1 MELIQKDLTQRLSAL
16 TPQDI
21 QSVSG
26 GRYDLPVSSDQLA
39 GMLNRMADRYLGPD
53 ESDSFSSHR
62 LWTLDILLPEDVT
75 LYLSAGLVED
85 QVDIDGLLFES
96 PELYQLIR
104 QRWTPPAGSIIREDL
119 SPVAEAVDRLLADE
133 LAKWNQDFTDSGL
146 SAPYTGVEL
155 TQFRLLSSYPDLLKE
170 GTVKLYAF
178 DYGLTTGNLEEAGLG
193 WRELRR
199 RRRSVSSLRPCAP
212 SADGGGDWAY
222 GAQSN
227 HPMGVPPS
235 GRQPRL

>member
-1 MELIQKDLTQRLSAL
+1 MTSRSRPTSWPGCSTEW
-16 TPQDI
+16 
-21 QSVSG
+21 
-26 GRYDLPVSSDQLA
+26 
-39 GMLNRMADRYLGPD
+39 ADRYLGPD
-53 ESDSFSSHR
+53 GSDSFSSHR

-178 DYGLTTGNLEEAGLG
+178 D
-193 WRELRR
+193 
-199 RRRSVSSLRPCAP
+199 
-212 SADGGGDWAY
+212 
-222 GAQSN
+222 
-227 HPMGVPPS
+227 
-235 GRQPRL
+235 